1 MDNKRR
7 DFLKNLGRKTAT
19 AAAAVTAPTMAYADQ
34 FAEDLKHLSGEFQY
48 KLAQTSQT
56 LGNKISHVSARVDA
70 ASVTMAWQQAQLHL
84 IFLLLLI
91 SFAID
96 GGMTLAWLF

>member
-7 DFLKNLGRKTAT
+7 EFLKNFGRKTAGAT
-19 AAAAVTAPTMAYADQ
+19 AALTVPAMAYANQ
-34 FAEDLKHLSGEFQY
+34 FADDLKHLSGEFQH
-48 KLAQTSQT
+48 KLNETSQV
-56 LGNKISHVSARVDA
+56 LGDKISHVSNRLDGA
-70 ASVTMAWQQAQLHL
+70 ALTMAYQQAQLHL

-96 GGMTLAWLF
+96 GGMTLTWLF